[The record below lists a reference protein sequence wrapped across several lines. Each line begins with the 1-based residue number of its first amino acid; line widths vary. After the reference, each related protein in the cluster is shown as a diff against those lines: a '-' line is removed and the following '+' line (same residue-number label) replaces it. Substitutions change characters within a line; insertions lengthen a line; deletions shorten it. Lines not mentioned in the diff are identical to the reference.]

1 MDLPDL
7 LLEVAA
13 WTGFPTEFTHASE
26 GRARVDDLGTS
37 VCAVLLAEACN
48 IDLEPVVRP
57 AVPALTRGRLSWVE
71 QNYVRAETI
80 TRANARLVS
89 YQTTIPLAQAWG
101 GGEVAAADGIRFTVP
116 VRTINARPNP
126 KYFGVGRGV
135 TYYNFSSNQ
144 FTGFHGIVVPGTLR
158 DSPYVLDGMLQH
170 QTSLEPTQ
178 LMTDT
183 AGYSDLVFGLFW
195 LLGFRFSPRLAD
207 LGGARLWRIDRSA
220 DYGPLDGVARQTL
233 NTKLVAD
240 NWDDMLRV
248 AGTLVSCKVPA
259 SEIIRALQAGG
270 RLTTLARAIS
280 EAGRATKTIHLL
292 GSQPRT
298 CEKLL

>member
-1 MDLPDL
+1 
-7 LLEVAA
+7 
-13 WTGFPTEFTHASE
+13 
-26 GRARVDDLGTS
+26 
-37 VCAVLLAEACN
+37 
-48 IDLEPVVRP
+48 
-57 AVPALTRGRLSWVE
+57 
-71 QNYVRAETI
+71 
-80 TRANARLVS
+80 
-89 YQTTIPLAQAWG
+89 
-101 GGEVAAADGIRFTVP
+101 VAAADGIRFTVP

>member
-1 MDLPDL
+1 
-7 LLEVAA
+7 
-13 WTGFPTEFTHASE
+13 
-26 GRARVDDLGTS
+26 VDDLGTS

-48 IDLEPVVRP
+48 IGLEPVVRST
-57 AVPALTRGRLSWVE
+57 VSSLTRSRLSWVQ

-80 TRANARLVS
+80 TRANARLVN

-126 KYFGVGRGV
+126 KYFNAERGV
-135 TYYNFSSNQ
+135 TYYNFNSNQ
-144 FTGFHGIVVPGTLR
+144 FTGFHGLIVPGTLR
-158 DSPYVLDGMLQH
+158 DSPYILNGLLQH
-170 QTSLEPTQ
+170 ETCLEPTQ

-220 DYGPLDGVARQTL
+220 DYGPLNGVARQTL
-233 NTKLVAD
+233 NTKLIAE

-248 AGTLVSCKVPA
+248 AGTLLSCKVPA
-259 SEIIRALQAGG
+259 SEVIKALQAGG
-270 RLTTLARAIS
+270 RLTTLGGGWPVPHELVNLADAAAGGWRANPTTS
-280 EAGRATKTIHLL
+280 
-292 GSQPRT
+292 T
-298 CEKLL
+298 CSLPT